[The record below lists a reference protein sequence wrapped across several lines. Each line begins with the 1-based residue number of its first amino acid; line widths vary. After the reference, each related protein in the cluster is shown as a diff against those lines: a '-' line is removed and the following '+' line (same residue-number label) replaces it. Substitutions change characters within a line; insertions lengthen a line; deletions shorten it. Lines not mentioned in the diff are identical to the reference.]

1 MRKFSDF
8 EKKVINKIL
17 DLHSKYNDICAYNVF
32 FDLQSANTA
41 PSLYGL
47 QPYPSILAS

>member
-32 FDLQSANTA
+32 FDLQSANTDCVKF
-41 PSLYGL
+41 SS
-47 QPYPSILAS
+47 QFHS